1 MKNNKAKLNFDN
13 NTLEIVE
20 NHTVTTISKLSIS
33 EGLVRTLKAVTIPKF
48 SQTLIRVS
56 VSHQQ
61 PGSTVLLEPL
71 PNIEH
76 LNVLAA
82 KSLVTVKNGKA
93 YISLLNPTDKN
104 VRLRAHKKIAKV
116 EQVNTELI
124 QNFEENSPSVSSV
137 NTPSKVSGSDLEFD
151 LSQSDLTEIEKTKLK
166 SFLKEN
172 RKSFATNLTELG
184 ETDVYKHKI
193 VTVPGAR
200 PVKQHFYRQS
210 PQVKKEMENQIQ
222 DLLKH
227 NIIKES
233 NSDWLSP
240 VVMIPKKNTGTWRLA
255 IDYRKVNKVT
265 VPMNFPLPHIESDF
279 DTLGEAK
286 PLYFTNL
293 DLKSSFWQIPLDE
306 ETKHKSAFVTQSGVY
321 ELWLNECS
329 HHFSMSHD
337 SNI

>member
-48 SQTLIRVS
+48 SQTLISVS

-137 NTPSKVSGSDLEFD
+137 NTPSKVSESDLEFD
-151 LSQSDLTEIEKTKLK
+151 LSQSDLTEIEK
-166 SFLKEN
+166 
-172 RKSFATNLTELG
+172 
-184 ETDVYKHKI
+184 
-193 VTVPGAR
+193 
-200 PVKQHFYRQS
+200 
-210 PQVKKEMENQIQ
+210 
-222 DLLKH
+222 
-227 NIIKES
+227 
-233 NSDWLSP
+233 
-240 VVMIPKKNTGTWRLA
+240 
-255 IDYRKVNKVT
+255 NKVKII
-265 VPMNFPLPHIESDF
+265 FERKQKKLC
-279 DTLGEAK
+279 
-286 PLYFTNL
+286 
-293 DLKSSFWQIPLDE
+293 
-306 ETKHKSAFVTQSGVY
+306 HKF
-321 ELWLNECS
+321 NR
-329 HHFSMSHD
+329 
-337 SNI
+337 IR